1 MLQENHKS
9 QLTREKREEILTVL
23 VKIYCEQEG
32 LKLEDLEFEETKAG
46 HGKTA

>member
-1 MLQENHKS
+1 MLQENHKP